1 MTTTAP
7 IEPDRRGLAIG
18 ILAWIATAAGVTVWQ
33 LATRWGVTTTLT
45 PLDLAL
51 FRYGV
56 PGLVLAP
63 LLWRR
68 GVIAPDRPL
77 WLTALTVLGA
87 GLPFGLLAMAGAQ
100 FAPAAL
106 MGALLP
112 GAMPLF
118 VAVLSAL
125 VLGERFGGLRLAGLA
140 LAVVAVLCITGG
152 SLVGPLDGRT
162 LVGDTLFLCAGVIWA
177 IYTVA
182 FRRSGLD
189 PWHGAA
195 IICGWSTVAV
205 VPLWWFSEGTGL
217 TTAPLSDV
225 LVQAAVQGGLAG
237 LFGMVVFGIAVNR
250 LGASATALS
259 GAVVPA
265 ATAAGGWLLLSEPI
279 GWATA
284 VGIGLVVVGL
294 ALYAIGG
301 QRPR

>member
-1 MTTTAP
+1 MKTTAP
-7 IEPDRRGLAIG
+7 IEPDRRGFAVG
-18 ILAWIATAAGVTVWQ
+18 ILAWIATAAGVTIWQ

-68 GVIAPDRPL
+68 GAVAPDRPL
-77 WLTALTVLGA
+77 WLTALIVLGA

-100 FAPAAL
+100 FAPAAH

-118 VAVLSAL
+118 VAALSAL
-125 VLGERFGGLRLAGLA
+125 VLGERFGGLRLSGLA
-140 LAVVAVLCITGG
+140 LVVVAVLCITGG

-162 LVGDTLFLCAGVIWA
+162 LIGDGLFILAGVIWA

-195 IICGWSTVAV
+195 IICGWSTVVV
-205 VPLWWFSEGTGL
+205 VPLWGLSDGTGL
-217 TTAPLSDV
+217 TTAPLTDV
-225 LVQAAVQGGLAG
+225 LIQIAVQGGLAG

-265 ATAAGGWLLLSEPI
+265 ATAVGGWLLLGETVTT
-279 GWATA
+279 ATI
-284 VGIGLVVVGL
+284 VGIALVVVGL
-294 ALYAIGG
+294 ALYARGG
-301 QRPR
+301 QR